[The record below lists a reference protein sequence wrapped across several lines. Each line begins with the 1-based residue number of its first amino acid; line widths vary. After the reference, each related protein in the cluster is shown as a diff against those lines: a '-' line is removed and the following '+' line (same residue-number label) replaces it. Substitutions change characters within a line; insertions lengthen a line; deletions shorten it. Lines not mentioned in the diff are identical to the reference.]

1 MALSLVCSAL
11 FENGIAPASN
21 SAENRHRLLARLIEW
36 KHAAQR
42 GATTYTLAAILHD
55 PRAAAGGQ
63 DHQPKTGQR
72 SIPVDRAVLVIA
84 GGRYDT
90 SDRALLSP
98 RPSLI
103 DRAAHVG

>member
-11 FENGIAPASN
+11 LENGIAPASN
-21 SAENRHRLLARLIEW
+21 SAEDRHRLPARLIEW

-72 SIPVDRAVLVIA
+72 RIPIDRAVLVIA
-84 GGRYDT
+84 DGRPDK
-90 SDRALLSP
+90 SGRKLLPHRPP
-98 RPSLI
+98 R
-103 DRAAHVG
+103 